1 MTQKKLT
8 ALGIATLPAR
18 HRPYP
23 DPVVAGLGL
32 RIGTN
37 RKHLVS
43 ALPGRR
49 KEIEP
54 GARLSPGHEPRRSAR
69 GRP

>member
-23 DPVVAGLGL
+23 DHVVAGLGL

-37 RKHLVS
+37 E
-43 ALPGRR
+43 APGCYATAPA
-49 KEIEP
+49 EEN
-54 GARLSPGHEPRRSAR
+54 
-69 GRP
+69 